1 MTLVQ
6 LKLNRAVADFL
17 EVLRHFRRGGSPL
30 WRSSQIPQSNEVR
43 HYDVDICYAMSNP

>member
-17 EVLRHFRRGGSPL
+17 EVLRHFRRGGSP
-30 WRSSQIPQSNEVR
+30 SQIPQSNEVR